1 MARNGLSSLV
11 VVLVCL
17 LGMSVAN
24 TARAMGPFA
33 RGNTFP
39 GTLRCVLRANLA
51 ANGVVGTKGA
61 ANSQGTLDIYVYSFR
76 NHINV
81 RVTLFTYGLDTNTKP
96 LNQTINFGPKG
107 LNGGWLW
114 NVTGTWV
121 PQSDNQMQLDSWFTQ
136 AKGRRPL
143 GAYKSV
149 YRMIMAFHLRRDLPG
164 LLLLLFLF
172 AATVSAFNGVGP
184 VERVAPPPGIL
195 RCTLRV
201 DLKDNDVMSSSLG
214 GDLGGHGDLNI
225 YVYKYQGGLD
235 VHISYNTHEL
245 SLPMPPLN
253 QSINLGRRGA
263 NGAVVWNIAGTWT
276 QRNEDQLELKRV
288 FKRAPSVIIPGT
300 GLSVYKMVK
309 MIDRNPGKYYATI
322 ATDMF
327 PDGAIRGQFFRGF
340 PTQLIRRP
348 AC

>member
-1 MARNGLSSLV
+1 MQPMARNALPGLEI
-11 VVLVCL
+11 VLVCL
-17 LGMSVAN
+17 LVMGVAS

-39 GTLRCVLRANLA
+39 GTLRCVLRANMA
-51 ANGVVGTKGA
+51 AHGVVGASGA
-61 ANSQGTLDIYVYSFR
+61 PNSQGTLDIYVYSFR

-81 RVTLFTYGLDTNTKP
+81 RVILFSYGLDSNSKP

-114 NVTGTWV
+114 NITGTWV
-121 PQSDNQMQLDSWFTQ
+121 PQSDNQMQLDSW
-136 AKGRRPL
+136 
-143 GAYKSV
+143 
-149 YRMIMAFHLRRDLPG
+149 RDLPG
-164 LLLLLFLF
+164 LLLLLSLF
-172 AATVSAFNGVGP
+172 AATASAFNGVGP
-184 VERVAPPPGIL
+184 VERIAPPPGIL
-195 RCTLRV
+195 RCSLRV
-201 DLKDNDVMSSSLG
+201 DLKDNAVISSSLG
-214 GDLGGHGDLNI
+214 GDLGGNGDLNI
-225 YVYKYQGGLD
+225 YVYKYQGGID

-263 NGAVVWNIAGTWT
+263 NGAVVWNIEGTWT

-288 FKRAPSVIIPGT
+288 FKRAPQVMIPGT
-300 GLSVYKMVK
+300 GMSVYKMVK
-309 MIDRNPGKYYATI
+309 AIEKNPGKYYATI
-322 ATDMF
+322 ATDMY
-327 PDGAIRGQFFRGF
+327 PEGAIRGQFFRGF